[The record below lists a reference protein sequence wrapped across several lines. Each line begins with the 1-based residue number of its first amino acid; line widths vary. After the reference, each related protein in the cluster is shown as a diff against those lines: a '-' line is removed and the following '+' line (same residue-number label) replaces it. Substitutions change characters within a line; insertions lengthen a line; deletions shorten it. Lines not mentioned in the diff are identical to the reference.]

1 MTAKTQSLRFF
12 LQRLPIRPITAL
24 RIAILCLNNVLSG
37 PRQSKADKGGA
48 GLIVSL
54 TSYGHRVKW
63 SFLAIESIIASGC
76 RPNDIYLW
84 LAHETKIG
92 KPLKRLASRGLN
104 IRYVEDYKSHKKYCF
119 LDSVDPAFA
128 SLGFI
133 LADDDMVYPLT
144 WYSTIRLEAENAPN
158 RPCVMFGAQA
168 SLENGQ
174 RVTFE
179 PTKPDDQIDQNLQ
192 SLLFHG
198 FSGSG
203 FFIPQKLMRA
213 IDKDPRV
220 FMKFCPS
227 NDDVWLHRELFR
239 MSAPIHNLGG
249 KDMPPS
255 IPFVAGEGLF
265 QINWHQG
272 QNEVQLKNAFEGLIP
287 LA

>member
-1 MTAKTQSLRFF
+1 MTAHNKPFGFF
-12 LQRLPIRPITAL
+12 LKRLPIRLITAL
-24 RIAILCLNNVLSG
+24 RIAILSFKNLFSG
-37 PRQSKADKGGA
+37 SGMKKSLQERKGI
-48 GLIVSL
+48 IVSL

-84 LAHETKIG
+84 LAHGTKIG
-92 KPLKRLASRGLN
+92 KPLERLASRGLN

-119 LDSVDPAFA
+119 LDTIDPSVA
-128 SLGFI
+128 SLGFV

-144 WYSTIRLEAENAPN
+144 WYPTIKLAAESAPN

-168 SLENGQ
+168 SLEEGQ

-179 PTKPDDQIDQNLQ
+179 PTQPETEIDPDLR

-203 FFIPQKLMRA
+203 FFIPQKLMKA
-213 IDKDPRV
+213 IDKNPQR
-220 FMKFCPS
+220 FMEICPT

-239 MSAPIHNLGG
+239 IGVPIQNLGG

-255 IPFVAGEGLF
+255 IPFVASEGLF

-272 QNEVQLKNAFEGLIP
+272 QNEVQLKKAFEGLISFG
-287 LA
+287 

>member
-1 MTAKTQSLRFF
+1 MTTHQKPLGFF
-12 LQRLPIRPITAL
+12 VKRLPIRLITAL
-24 RIAILCLNNVLSG
+24 RIAILSFQNVFLRS
-37 PRQSKADKGGA
+37 RQSKSLQGGT

-76 RPNDIYLW
+76 RPNDVYLW
-84 LAHETKIG
+84 LAHGTKIG
-92 KPLKRLASRGLN
+92 KPLEKLVSRGLN

-119 LDSVDPAFA
+119 LDTIDPSFA

-133 LADDDMVYPLT
+133 LADDDMVYPLS
-144 WYSTIRLEAENAPN
+144 WYSTIRLAAESAPN
-158 RPCVMFGAQA
+158 RPCVMLGAQA

-179 PTKPDDQIDQNLQ
+179 PTQPDKQIDHDLQ
-192 SLLFHG
+192 GLLFHG

-203 FFIPQKLMRA
+203 FFIPQKQMQD
-213 IDKDPRV
+213 IDKNPKR
-220 FMKFCPS
+220 FMEICPS
-227 NDDVWLHRELFR
+227 NDDIWLHRELFR
-239 MSAPIHNLGG
+239 MGAPIYNLGG

-272 QNEVQLKNAFEGLIP
+272 QNEVQLKKAFEGLIP